1 MKCIEKPIKEKIE
14 RAIRTL
20 LKNDLF
26 LLINNLDEWT
36 ISHKLA
42 EYLQQE
48 FPDWH
53 VDVEYNRNK
62 EQLKRLE
69 EELFRPDII
78 VHIRNTNNNLL
89 AVEIKKSN
97 NLETLRVDKDRLKKL
112 TSPKGKYKYKYGLL
126 VIFYVGDKYQ
136 KIPCLEYYQKGSR
149 CKLS

>member
-1 MKCIEKPIKEKIE
+1 MKCVEIPIKEKIE

-26 LLINNLDEWT
+26 LLINDLDELT

-53 VDVEYNRNK
+53 VDVEYNRDK

-69 EELFRPDII
+69 GELFRPDII
-78 VHIRNTNNNLL
+78 VHIRDTNNNLL
-89 AVEIKKSN
+89 AVEVKKSN
-97 NLETLRVDKDRLKKL
+97 NLETLHVDKDRLKKL
-112 TSPKGKYKYKYGLL
+112 TSSKGKYEYKYGLL

-136 KIPCLEYYQKGSR
+136 KTPCLEYYQKGDQV
-149 CKLS
+149 

>member
-1 MKCIEKPIKEKIE
+1 MMKCVEIPIKEKIE

-26 LLINNLDEWT
+26 LLINDLDELT

-53 VDVEYNRNK
+53 VDVEYNRDK

-69 EELFRPDII
+69 GELFRPDII
-78 VHIRNTNNNLL
+78 VHIRDTNNNLL
-89 AVEIKKSN
+89 AVEVKKSN
-97 NLETLRVDKDRLKKL
+97 NLETLHVDKDRLKKL
-112 TSPKGKYKYKYGLL
+112 TSSKGKYKYKYGLL

-136 KIPCLEYYQKGSR
+136 KTPCLEYHQKGDQV
-149 CKLS
+149 

>member
-14 RAIRTL
+14 RAIRML

-26 LLINNLDEWT
+26 LLMNNLEELT

-97 NLETLRVDKDRLKKL
+97 NLKTLHVDKDRSEEDRNKDANAV
-112 TSPKGKYKYKYGLL
+112 SGGRGG
-126 VIFYVGDKYQ
+126 I
-136 KIPCLEYYQKGSR
+136 
-149 CKLS
+149 